1 MRWFT
6 RILKITKPSKKDHP
20 VHLFFTNTL
29 SGKKEVFISQRPEV
43 VTMYTCGPTVYGRA
57 HIGNLRAYVF
67 SDTLARTLI
76 AAKYRVNRV
85 INITDFGHLV
95 SDGDEGEDK
104 MTKGLKREGMELT
117 MTNMRLLSEKFAAV
131 FIENLDD
138 LNIDTASIR
147 FPRASDYIAEQ
158 VALISTLEQKG
169 YAYRTKR
176 GVYFDTARFPNYGR
190 LGNVSVDAQQ
200 EGSRAKS
207 NVEKRSPADFVLWK
221 PDAKLGWQ
229 SPWGF
234 GFPGW
239 HIECSAMARSLLGQE
254 IDVHTGGE
262 DHIAVH
268 HNNEIAQSEAAS
280 GRPFAHYW
288 LHNAFLTLNGEK
300 TSKSLGNGLYLADI
314 VEKGYHPLALRY
326 FFLQAHYRTP
336 LSFSWEALASASV
349 GLERLW
355 KTSRQI
361 AEESKCVSQSSDAYT
376 HFIAAIRDDLATPQA
391 LAILWDALKSEEY
404 APEEKWGLIEGA
416 EAHLGLSLIEP
427 PLMGSMKNE
436 DIPTEVQEM
445 LRNRELAR
453 TSKDFE
459 AADRIRSEI
468 EARGYR
474 VDDGP
479 NGAVLTKGSI

>member
-1 MRWFT
+1 
-6 RILKITKPSKKDHP
+6 
-20 VHLFFTNTL
+20 
-29 SGKKEVFISQRPEV
+29 
-43 VTMYTCGPTVYGRA
+43 
-57 HIGNLRAYVF
+57 
-67 SDTLARTLI
+67 
-76 AAKYRVNRV
+76 
-85 INITDFGHLV
+85 
-95 SDGDEGEDK
+95 
-104 MTKGLKREGMELT
+104 
-117 MTNMRLLSEKFAAV
+117 
-131 FIENLDD
+131 
-138 LNIDTASIR
+138 
-147 FPRASDYIAEQ
+147 
-158 VALISTLEQKG
+158 
-169 YAYRTKR
+169 
-176 GVYFDTARFPNYGR
+176 
-190 LGNVSVDAQQ
+190 
-200 EGSRAKS
+200 
-207 NVEKRSPADFVLWK
+207 
-221 PDAKLGWQ
+221 
-229 SPWGF
+229 
-234 GFPGW
+234 
-239 HIECSAMARSLLGQE
+239 
-254 IDVHTGGE
+254 
-262 DHIAVH
+262 
-268 HNNEIAQSEAAS
+268 
-280 GRPFAHYW
+280 

-427 PLMGSMKNE
+427 PLMGSIKNE

-479 NGAVLTKGSI
+479 SGAVLTKGSI